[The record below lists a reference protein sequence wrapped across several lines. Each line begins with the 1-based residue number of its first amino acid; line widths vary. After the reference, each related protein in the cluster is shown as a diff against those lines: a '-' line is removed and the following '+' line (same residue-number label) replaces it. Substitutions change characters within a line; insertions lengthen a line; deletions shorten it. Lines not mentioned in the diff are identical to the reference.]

1 MLYVAQQSMY
11 YGIIHLC
18 TVCIQLECMHN
29 IMFPDSLWN
38 EKINKNDEKNRV
50 VLFDFVFMS
59 LAFMQSLYFSFI
71 FLCFLRFHDLHICI
85 CIIAFMYMQYDGGIY
100 LWWFEV
106 VFSPAY
112 LPPFILFFG
121 YSCLLRIPFFLPLL
135 SSELVQLVVL
145 CENLKLIHTLI
156 RFLINYRIWM
166 SFHHMRAASYYDN
179 EVQWQKGNVK
189 AVGNSFIWQHP
200 FFQNKPFSLNNMTT
214 VWALRSFYNKSIF
227 KKVFELS
234 SNIIDKIMY

>member
-71 FLCFLRFHDLHICI
+71 FLCFLRFHDLHIYVLSPLCI
-85 CIIAFMYMQYDGGIY
+85 CSMMEGYTYGD
-100 LWWFEV
+100 LK
-106 VFSPAY
+106 
-112 LPPFILFFG
+112 LFF
-121 YSCLLRIPFFLPLL
+121 PLL
-135 SSELVQLVVL
+135 
-145 CENLKLIHTLI
+145 T
-156 RFLINYRIWM
+156 YR
-166 SFHHMRAASYYDN
+166 
-179 EVQWQKGNVK
+179 
-189 AVGNSFIWQHP
+189 
-200 FFQNKPFSLNNMTT
+200 
-214 VWALRSFYNKSIF
+214 
-227 KKVFELS
+227 LS
-234 SNIIDKIMY
+234 SFSSDIHVSCVFHFSYLCYLQN